1 MNETSCSSASLSLHQ
16 ITLSHP
22 IQYKCGKLATLIWQ
36 IGDKIARPHQSL
48 GLELVFRTFV
58 KRFSLYRLFSV
69 GHIWERGFVWKLL
82 GNKPYVWFC
91 KTKSCQTHNFYS
103 HEFVLALPKGAIQ
116 ISWKRKSMKSYKKG
130 TGKHI
135 RASKT
140 FKACP
145 LPSVQYLIGTQ
156 KSLDL
161 SWRA

>member
-1 MNETSCSSASLSLHQ
+1 MNESSCSSASLPLNQ
-16 ITLSHP
+16 ITLSRST
-22 IQYKCGKLATLIWQ
+22 QYMCGKLTTLIWQ

-48 GLELVFRTFV
+48 
-58 KRFSLYRLFSV
+58 SLYRLFSV

-103 HEFVLALPKGAIQ
+103 YECVLVLPKGAIQ

-145 LPSVQYLIGTQ
+145 LPSVQYLICTQ